1 MGALPAA
8 VAGAFS
14 VSLARVFI
22 LVRQNKVR
30 VQSPCMHSSEQ
41 AGRSRHRPDSRLRTP
56 KAYRICDGV
65 TEGAL
70 YGMVVFAPWAFGATE
85 RWSIWT
91 MNVGGYILGLLL
103 AAKWLIG
110 WHAGYRPVRWGD
122 ADEVRNPKSEVR
134 SANPE
139 AGQERAGSRGPG
151 RGRGQR
157 RGRGVANRLAATL
170 ARVGS
175 VILAY
180 CFISAVN
187 ARST

>member
-122 ADEVRNPKSEVR
+122 GEEVRHPKSEIR

-139 AGQERAGSRGPG
+139 VGQEIEDSMARGTGTWSSHG
-151 RGRGQR
+151 RPRGM
-157 RGRGVANRLAATL
+157 AT
-170 ARVGS
+170 
-175 VILAY
+175 
-180 CFISAVN
+180 
-187 ARST
+187 